1 MPESARETV
10 TGTRVPSEYPSL
22 GSVETEPELDLVQ
35 MDPNEPMSF
44 FGSVSAVRSFPD
56 GSFLVADGRTG
67 TIGIFDR
74 DGTLLRRLGGQGE
87 EPGQFR
93 TLTAVPLV
101 TADSVWAWDE
111 QASRI
116 TIFPLDGGQPIVR
129 TVFGSTSTRFWRV
142 HVLEDRR
149 FLAVA
154 RARTLGVG
162 LAAGATVAQRDS
174 IRFTLFDSTG
184 RLVGPVLAIP
194 GEEWLQMQYGSASD
208 FMMAVTA
215 QLPLGRDAAYGVLDD
230 GIVGGPNDRFELRHW
245 NFGGELLRLS
255 RFPPLDV
262 ELTDADVGE
271 LKADA
276 IEEAGGVPER
286 IEHVEA
292 VFGPDLVPDFRPAF
306 GRIVVGEGGR
316 VWVEEYDPWASETKR
331 WWLYDDRTG
340 ELVGTLE
347 LPAGLEVHEFG
358 SDVVLGVFRDET
370 GLAHVRRHALQLR
383 VP

>member
-1 MPESARETV
+1 
-10 TGTRVPSEYPSL
+10 
-22 GSVETEPELDLVQ
+22 
-35 MDPNEPMSF
+35 
-44 FGSVSAVRSFPD
+44 
-56 GSFLVADGRTG
+56 
-67 TIGIFDR
+67 
-74 DGTLLRRLGGQGE
+74 
-87 EPGQFR
+87 
-93 TLTAVPLV
+93 
-101 TADSVWAWDE
+101 
-111 QASRI
+111 
-116 TIFPLDGGQPIVR
+116 
-129 TVFGSTSTRFWRV
+129 
-142 HVLEDRR
+142 
-149 FLAVA
+149 
-154 RARTLGVG
+154 
-162 LAAGATVAQRDS
+162 
-174 IRFTLFDSTG
+174 
-184 RLVGPVLAIP
+184 
-194 GEEWLQMQYGSASD
+194 MQYGSASD

-358 SDVVLGVFRDET
+358 SDVVLGVFRDGT